1 MRSPW
6 KERWEILKEVRD
18 EFNRDNCP
26 HLAAA
31 LSYYTLFSLAP
42 LLILVIAV
50 SGIFFGREA
59 VTGEVFRQLRGLIGP
74 QGALAVQEMIRKAYT
89 PNDNFWAA
97 AAGGATLLVGAT
109 SVFIQI
115 QDALDI
121 IWGVRPRASRSPW
134 KILRDRMLSFGM
146 VLGLGFLLLVSLLF
160 HAILSALGGRISAF
174 YPHLSIVFLKTL
186 ETAVSIGVTT
196 LLFAMLFKFLP
207 DVRIRWRD
215 VWTGAFVTSALFA
228 VGKIVI
234 GLYLGSSRIASTY
247 GAAAAVMIVIVWV
260 NYSSLIVFLG
270 AEFTQAFARRRGA
283 DIVPAEYAVPV
294 EKGGQ
299 EVLAERR

>member
-6 KERWEILKEVRD
+6 NERWQLFQEVRD
-18 EFNRDNCP
+18 GFNRDNCP

-74 QGALAVQEMIRKAYT
+74 DGALAVQEMIRKAYM
-89 PNDNFWAA
+89 PRDDFWAA
-97 AAGGATLLVGAT
+97 AAGGVTLLLGAT

-121 IWGVRPRASRSPW
+121 IWGVKPKASRGMW
-134 KILRDRMLSFGM
+134 KLVRDRVLSFGM

-160 HAILSALGGRISAF
+160 HAILSAVGGRLSAG
-174 YPHLSIVFLKTL
+174 YPHLSVVFLKAL
-186 ETAVSIGVTT
+186 ETSVSLGVTT

-228 VGKIVI
+228 VGKIAI
-234 GLYLGSSRIASTY
+234 GLYLGSSRLASTY
-247 GAAAAVMIVIVWV
+247 GAAAAVVIVIVWV

-270 AEFTQAFARRRGA
+270 AEFTQAYARRRGA
-283 DIVPAEYAVPV
+283 AILPADYAVPV
-294 EKGGQ
+294 EKGGR
-299 EVLAERR
+299 ELYAERR